1 MVFRDHQRRYA
12 EERDEILDAQ
22 PEDIR
27 NLAGIVDAIVGQD
40 RICVI
45 GSEEKI
51 QQDKEVFKEI
61 RHLL

>member
-1 MVFRDHQRRYA
+1 MQK
-12 EERDEILDAQ
+12 ERDEILDAQ
-22 PEDIR
+22 PADIR
-27 NLAGIVDAIVGQD
+27 NLAGIVDAIVGQN

-61 RHLL
+61 KHLL